1 MFAHVHALYYIY
13 IVFSFYMNIILNIY
27 SGCGSMFDMNK
38 GNIVINTV
46 FDREDRI
53 NAATKVL
60 LGIQVSLETA

>member
-1 MFAHVHALYYIY
+1 
-13 IVFSFYMNIILNIY
+13 MNIILNIY

-53 NAATKVL
+53 NAATKV
-60 LGIQVSLETA
+60 